1 MIERLFSSPN
11 YDAAKRLLDVSA
23 LRHEALAANIGN
35 LETPGYK
42 RVDLPKD
49 FQTAFSEALKG
60 GKPKSVAVPGLIQD
74 NDSPAQRKDG
84 NNVLL
89 QDELMSMNKNAA
101 EYEALSDFVTG
112 TMKTLHMAIAGRS
125 Q

>member
-11 YDAAKRLLDVSA
+11 YDAAKRLLDVSV
-23 LRHEALAANIGN
+23 LRHEALASNIAN
-35 LETPGYK
+35 LETPGYR

-49 FQTAFSEALKG
+49 FQTAFNQALRS
-60 GKPKSVAVPGLIQD
+60 GKPKTVTVPGLIQD

-101 EYEALSDFVTG
+101 EYEALSEFVTG

>member
-1 MIERLFSSPN
+1 MIERLFSGPN
-11 YDAAKRLLDVSA
+11 YDAAKRLLDVA
-23 LRHEALAANIGN
+23 VLRQEALASNIGN

-49 FQTAFSEALKG
+49 FQTAFNEALKA
-60 GKPKSVAVPGLIQD
+60 GKPKSVAIPSLLQD

-101 EYEALSDFVTG
+101 EYEALSDFVSG
-112 TMKTLHMAIAGRS
+112 TIKTLHTAIAGRT